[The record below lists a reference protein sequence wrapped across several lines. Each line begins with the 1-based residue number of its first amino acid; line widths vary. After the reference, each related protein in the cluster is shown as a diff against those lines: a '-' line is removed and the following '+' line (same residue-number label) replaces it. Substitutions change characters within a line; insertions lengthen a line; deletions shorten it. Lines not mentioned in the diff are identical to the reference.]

1 MNNDQAINELK
12 RTVTE
17 LKRQIDILKGRRLF
31 QQDYTNDSVKSR
43 HMGEANRYLNAGLE
57 ADRPD
62 GANFGN
68 NVTYWFATDTDTL
81 YIWNGTAWVSEVLT

>member
-1 MNNDQAINELK
+1 MEDQINKLK
-12 RTVTE
+12 Q
-17 LKRQIDILKGRRLF
+17 QIRLLTDRVGRLEERRLF